1 MRKKEEE
8 QRVLEEQQFEV
19 NQEVDEKGEVRGQ
32 SGRESE
38 DGGGAKDRGEAEC
51 GKEHKLKVQAEQM
64 MNKAEELQ
72 I

>member
-1 MRKKEEE
+1 MSNLCNEIF
-8 QRVLEEQQFEV
+8 LGSP
-19 NQEVDEKGEVRGQ
+19 NRGQ